1 MDNTRTRQ
9 VCSSQTDTSLNHF
22 YNIQDFCLPI
32 AFLWDTSKL
41 DQRRAVKKF
50 NFKRFFLCVSGS
62 CTSVCNWFL
71 HETWHTWLK
80 SFTYCFVATL
90 EFCDLQ
96 WSSWCLPKSMSDDAS
111 ASLSSWDPKGY
122 PISSSLIFG
131 PLVEPHGLFSHLHRR
146 VTTSKTLAFVIGGTS
161 PDTISCSQGAGWL
174 CLRPCPRLWCYAHVT
189 FSVVASGKPLLSGH
203 YNLGSEPPPLLLRGT
218 LRRPDSNTFPCAKW
232 FQAIILVGQVEST
245 LTGTPCVMVNMW
257 IWNILFIVLCPI
269 TNHGG

>member
-1 MDNTRTRQ
+1 M
-9 VCSSQTDTSLNHF
+9 
-22 YNIQDFCLPI
+22 
-32 AFLWDTSKL
+32 FLWDTSKL

-90 EFCDLQ
+90 EFFDLQ

-131 PLVEPHGLFSHLHRR
+131 PLVEPHDLFSHLHRR
-146 VTTSKTLAFVIGGTS
+146 VTTSKTLAFVIRGTS

-174 CLRPCPRLWCYAHVT
+174 CLRPCLRLWCYAHVT
-189 FSVVASGKPLLSGH
+189 FSVVASPATAVRALQPGKRASALASQRHPSQGVMPWQQHLPLCKMVSG
-203 YNLGSEPPPLLLRGT
+203 YNFG
-218 LRRPDSNTFPCAKW
+218 RP
-232 FQAIILVGQVEST
+232 G
-245 LTGTPCVMVNMW
+245 W
-257 IWNILFIVLCPI
+257 INSHWYTMCD
-269 TNHGG
+269 G